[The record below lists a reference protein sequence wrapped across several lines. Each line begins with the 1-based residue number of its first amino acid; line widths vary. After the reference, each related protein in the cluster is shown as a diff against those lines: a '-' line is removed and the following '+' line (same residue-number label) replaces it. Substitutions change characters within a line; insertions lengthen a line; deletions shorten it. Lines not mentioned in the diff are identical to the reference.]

1 MPGTSPALAQP
12 DPAPATRRTPLQQR
26 SASTVQ
32 QILAAASE
40 LLATTDVDELTT
52 SLVAKQAGISV
63 GGLYRFFPDKQSIL
77 DAIAARHMEEFQTA
91 LARLAARLALANG
104 PAFLERIIDAY
115 VEFLDARPDFRAI
128 ALGRHV
134 SAQARVAHGAPDS
147 GPAAL
152 VRWFL
157 RKRLGLKSG
166 AELDLKLRVLIE
178 TGERLIAYAYTQ
190 PTASER
196 KRVLAEMKRMLGNYL
211 FASN

>member
-1 MPGTSPALAQP
+1 
-12 DPAPATRRTPLQQR
+12 
-26 SASTVQ
+26 
-32 QILAAASE
+32 
-40 LLATTDVDELTT
+40 
-52 SLVAKQAGISV
+52 VAKQAGISV

-77 DAIAARHMEEFQTA
+77 DAIAARHMQDFQAT
-91 LARLAARLALANG
+91 LARRVARLALAGG

-134 SAQARVAHGAPDS
+134 SERARQEHAAPDT

-166 AELDLKLRVLIE
+166 AELDLRLRVLIE
-178 TGERLIAYAYTQ
+178 TGERLIAYAYAQ
-190 PTASER
+190 PTEGER
-196 KRVLAEMKRMLGNYL
+196 KHVLAEMKRMLSRYL
-211 FASN
+211 FA